1 MLFLGSLTAEK
12 DPLAALDA
20 VERAGRSV
28 PVRMRVVGGGAQ
40 ERVLGEKVERCGLG
54 AEVELVG
61 VVADVLPHL
70 EWADV
75 LILTSATE
83 GLPGAVLEAAFA
95 GLPTVGFDVGGV
107 SEAVIDGSTGR
118 LVARG
123 DIDALSAVLVELACR
138 PDPDP
143 VHGRG
148 GAPGGTRPIHPGRGG
163 RSLRLHLQPSADTG
177 TPDGPA

>member
-1 MLFLGSLTAEK
+1 MTTPSFGCCFWGASRTEK
-12 DPLAALDA
+12 DPLAALET

-40 ERVLGEKVERCGLG
+40 ERILGEEVERRGLG
-54 AEVELVG
+54 AGTVELVG

-95 GLPTVGFDVGGV
+95 GVPTVGFDVGGV

-118 LVARG
+118 LVTRG
-123 DIDALSAVLVELACR
+123 DIDALSAVLVEMATDR
-138 PDPDP
+138 T
-143 VHGRG
+143 G
-148 GAPGGTRPIHPGRGG
+148 PGPWARRRAGLHSPGSPSTR
-163 RSLRLHLQPSADTG
+163 RSIASPPSSTVC
-177 TPDGPA
+177 